1 MPVFAWPLACRGNLR
16 QVAPLRRAERA
27 TLPKGSITAEYKTT
41 LRLVF
46 YDEAFFYLFFFVVTH
61 ARR

>member
-1 MPVFAWPLACRGNLR
+1 MPVFAWPLADRHLF
-16 QVAPLRRAERA
+16 VAPP
-27 TLPKGSITAEYKTT
+27 LPEGSITAENKTT

>member
-1 MPVFAWPLACRGNLR
+1 MPVFAWPLAGCGNLR
-16 QVAPLRRAERA
+16 QVATLRRAERA